1 MNLDRVQVGKQFS
14 TELYEKYSIIY
25 EPALA
30 LFENDDLK
38 KLRLT
43 DKELQQNLQYNQT
56 MFRELINPTKAKALK
71 FRDIKIKDLSLDK
84 YQIQDM
90 YQKYKLCF
98 NNNRHKAKTDPQR
111 SKDEVIARI
120 TTKEIED
127 YTFKQLRIE
136 DYTII
141 NIDSEY
147 ITIFGLVDNKPK
159 FFRFIIS
166 FIYYYPIYN
175 GMDSDGYVYFV
186 KDPLSKFPIDFAIS
200 FTDYDLKKTGELQ
213 KGYHNV
219 KVYFLIKYHSY
230 DQENM

>member
-90 YQKYKLCF
+90 YQTGAHRDLQ
-98 NNNRHKAKTDPQR
+98 HPAAR
-111 SKDEVIARI
+111 SRTA
-120 TTKEIED
+120 
-127 YTFKQLRIE
+127 
-136 DYTII
+136 
-141 NIDSEY
+141 SC
-147 ITIFGLVDNKPK
+147 
-159 FFRFIIS
+159 
-166 FIYYYPIYN
+166 
-175 GMDSDGYVYFV
+175 
-186 KDPLSKFPIDFAIS
+186 
-200 FTDYDLKKTGELQ
+200 LKRPRRRVRRL
-213 KGYHNV
+213 
-219 KVYFLIKYHSY
+219 
-230 DQENM
+230 